1 VIRFLFLSLAV
12 IYLSCSHESES
23 PSDFVRFHIVNGA
36 TIQFSAPDTIIQ
48 QCESGTGRIYF
59 SESTL
64 FSNAEDQL
72 FQVQLLKLRIYNTDA
87 DCVFDYSRTSDYRL
101 TYTVSYDED
110 HYKHYIFDDFDKLKV
125 EVKTSADGMRIM
137 ASFEGLMVGMTPERK
152 FGSSEMDVEPA
163 PVDSI
168 YVENGS
174 FSVLIR

>member
-12 IYLSCSHESES
+12 IYLSCSKDSES
-23 PSDFVRFHIVNGA
+23 PSDFVRFNIVSGA

-48 QCESGTGRIYF
+48 QCEHGTGRIYF
-59 SESTL
+59 SKSAL
-64 FSNAEDQL
+64 YSNAQDQR
-72 FQVQLLKLRIYNTDA
+72 FQVQLLKLIINTPEA

-101 TYTVSYDED
+101 TYTVSYDAD
-110 HYKHYIFDDFDKLKV
+110 HYKDYIFYDLDNLKV
-125 EVKTSADGMRIM
+125 EVKTSADGTRILG
-137 ASFEGLMVGMTPERK
+137 SFEGLMVGMTPRRK
-152 FGSSEMDVEPA
+152 FASPEPEGEPA